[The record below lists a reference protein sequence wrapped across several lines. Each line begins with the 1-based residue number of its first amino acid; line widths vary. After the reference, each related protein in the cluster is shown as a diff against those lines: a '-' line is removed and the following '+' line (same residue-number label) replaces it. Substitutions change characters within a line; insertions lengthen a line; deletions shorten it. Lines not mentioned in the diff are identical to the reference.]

1 MRATIS
7 LIVYHLDM
15 DTEQQLELI
24 VSGAEEIIPA
34 DEIEKKL
41 KQAAKE
47 NRPLR
52 VKLGLDPSAPD
63 IHLGHTVVL
72 RKLRQF
78 QDLGHIAVLII
89 GDFTGMIGDP
99 SGRSSARQQLTEET
113 VKANAAT
120 YVDQLMKILEEKKTE
135 VVFNSSWLKSMSMA
149 DALRLAGAYT
159 VARMLERD
167 DFARRYADNQP
178 ISVRE
183 LMYPLLQGY
192 DSVAVKADVELG
204 GTDQKFN
211 LLVGRELQ
219 RDYGQDPQVVLTMP
233 LLEGTDGVNK
243 MSKSLGNYIGIT
255 DTAEEMFGKTM
266 SIPDTLIARYFR
278 LATKEPLSDIE
289 AIEKGLEG
297 GELHPGET
305 KRRLAKS
312 ITSMYYGPDEALSA
326 EEAFNVKH
334 KVGHG
339 DAEQLA
345 KLAVPITISSG
356 DLLAGKI
363 RIIDLLRLVGFAATN
378 AEARRLVRQ
387 GAVKEN
393 GNLVSSEDAEI
404 VVVEGMLLQ
413 AGKRK
418 VARLSF
424 K

>member
-1 MRATIS
+1 MNI
-7 LIVYHLDM
+7 
-15 DTEQQLELI
+15 EQQIKLI
-24 VSGAEEIIPA
+24 ESGAEEIVPA
-34 DEIEKKL
+34 AELGKKL
-41 KQAAKE
+41 KAAAE
-47 NRPLR
+47 AGRPLR

-78 QDLGHIAVLII
+78 QDLGHVAVLII

-99 SGRSSARQQLTEET
+99 SGRTSARSQLTEEE

-120 YVDQLMKILEEKKTE
+120 YVAQLMKILDEPKTE
-135 VVFNSSWLKSMSMA
+135 VVFNSSWLKDMSMA
-149 DALRLAGAYT
+149 DSVRLAGAYT

-178 ISVRE
+178 ISLSE

-219 RDYGQDPQVVLTMP
+219 RDYGQEPQIVLTMP

-255 DTAEEMFGKTM
+255 DSAEDMFGKTM
-266 SIPDTLIARYFR
+266 SLPDELIARYFR
-278 LATKEPLSDIE
+278 LVTDTTLDETLR
-289 AIEKGLEG
+289 IEKGLKA

-305 KRRLAKS
+305 KRRLART
-312 ITSMYYGPDEALSA
+312 IVAMYYGDTAAEAA
-326 EEAFNVKH
+326 EEAFNIKH
-334 KVGHG
+334 KVGHAG
-339 DAEQLA
+339 AEQLA
-345 KLAVPITISSG
+345 EIATAVVVPPSALSE
-356 DLLAGKI
+356 GKI
-363 RIIDLLRLVGFAATN
+363 RIIDLIRLTGFAATN

-393 GNLVSSEDAEI
+393 GNLVDSEDAEI
-404 VVVEGMLLQ
+404 VIVDGMLLQ

-418 VARLSF
+418 VARLSV

>member
-1 MRATIS
+1 
-7 LIVYHLDM
+7 M
-15 DTEQQLELI
+15 DIEQQIKRIE
-24 VSGAEEIIPA
+24 SGAEEIIPA
-34 DEIEKKL
+34 SDLTKRL
-41 KQAAKE
+41 KAFANE
-47 NRPLR
+47 GRPLR

-99 SGRSSARQQLTEET
+99 SGRSSARSQLTEEE
-113 VKANAAT
+113 VKTNAAT
-120 YVDQLMKILEEKKTE
+120 YVSQLMKILDKKKTE
-135 VVFNSSWLKSMSMA
+135 VVFNSSWLKAMSMA
-149 DALRLAGAYT
+149 DSIRLAGAYT

-178 ISVRE
+178 ISLRE

-219 RDYGQDPQVVLTMP
+219 RDYGQEPQIVMTMP

-266 SIPDTLIARYFR
+266 SIPDNLIGRYFR
-278 LATKEPLSDIE
+278 LVTDTSVDEIDRIA
-289 AIEKGLEG
+289 KGLDKG
-297 GELHPGET
+297 NLHPGET
-305 KRRLAKS
+305 KRRLART
-312 ITSMYYGPDEALSA
+312 IAAAYYGDEAAKAA
-326 EEAFNVKH
+326 EETFNIKH
-334 KVGHG
+334 KVGHAG
-339 DAEQLA
+339 AEQLA
-345 KLAVPITISSG
+345 EIATPVSVPKSALS
-356 DLLAGKI
+356 DGKI
-363 RIIDLLRLVGFAATN
+363 RIIDLMRLAGFATTN

-387 GAVKEN
+387 GAVRED
-393 GNLVSSEDAEI
+393 GNPVTAEDAEI
-404 VVVEGMLLQ
+404 IVKDGMLIQ

-418 VARLSF
+418 VARL
-424 K
+424 KL